1 MDHIL
6 SKSVKDCTGICLAI
20 VGPLYQLWFSQIQ
33 RPRTLSK
40 IVRNL
45 SNFNCGNVVKH
56 GLSSLHPIK
65 EGGVSGIRPYESLGL
80 KGLTSYFCMFRFVDS
95 ECIVVCCGFSLEGVN
110 VVLQML
116 DLLCKLKNDVKGLKV
131 YGKGICLSLVK
142 IILVSCAHRLFLL
155 HGA

>member
-1 MDHIL
+1 MF
-6 SKSVKDCTGICLAI
+6 G
-20 VGPLYQLWFSQIQ
+20 QIQ

-45 SNFNCGNVVKH
+45 SNFNCGNA
-56 GLSSLHPIK
+56 SLHPIQ

-80 KGLTSYFCMFRFVDS
+80 KGFTSYFCMFRFIDS
-95 ECIVVCCGFSLEGVN
+95 ECIVVFCGFSLEGVN

-131 YGKGICLSLVK
+131 YGEGICLRLVK
-142 IILVSCAHRLFLL
+142 KACFPAWLNTSFLCSLRVSSGRCIIFTEGIFR
-155 HGA
+155 

>member
-1 MDHIL
+1 MF
-6 SKSVKDCTGICLAI
+6 G
-20 VGPLYQLWFSQIQ
+20 QNQ

-56 GLSSLHPIK
+56 GLSSLHPIQ
-65 EGGVSGIRPYESLGL
+65 EGGVSGIRPYESLGF
-80 KGLTSYFCMFRFVDS
+80 KGFTSYFCMFRFIDS
-95 ECIVVCCGFSLEGVN
+95 ECIVVFCGFSLEGVN

-131 YGKGICLSLVK
+131 YGEGICLRLVK
-142 IILVSCAHRLFLL
+142 KACFLAWFNTSLLCSSRVSSARCIIFTEGIFR
-155 HGA
+155 